1 MFDTTEIRLFTSVGG
16 GSCVCQSFC
25 QHKHGPQMDGMIV
38 AEAIVVSHTPSCSPT
53 KITPKLRQI
62 PLTELTETWWAVSV
76 QQITAACRNIV
87 LLFPFI
93 NDQLLNTF
101 SELRT
106 FC

>member
-1 MFDTTEIRLFTSVGG
+1 
-16 GSCVCQSFC
+16 
-25 QHKHGPQMDGMIV
+25 MDGMIV

-53 KITPKLRQI
+53 KFTPKLRLI

-76 QQITAACRNIV
+76 QQITAACRNIL